1 MKVIKIFT
9 AFCVAIFLG
18 NSAIIFG
25 QIKPDEKPASVETA
39 EKNILPA
46 AEDQNPFKNQTNEKY
61 RIGFQDTIEVQVY
74 RNSRLELSQNVNVN
88 PDGTILLPR
97 IDRPIVAVCKTER
110 QLADILINYY
120 KVYLKNPFVN
130 VRSIDQRSQPFAV
143 VGAVQKPGSFYLN
156 RRIRL
161 LELLAFAGGPDVD
174 NAGSKIQIA
183 RVGNITGC
191 AENTEAEAENETK
204 EVEFVGY
211 NLNDVLKGKSNPWM
225 QPGDIVSVLIAEEAY
240 VVGNVVKQTK
250 IVLREEKTLTQALAE
265 AGGANSTAKTSKVI
279 IQRQEPGSSVKT
291 ELVFNLKDIR
301 EQKIPDP
308 KLQAND
314 IIQVDTDK
322 FKSFK
327 SDFMGIFKSIIPTA
341 VYRIP

>member
-1 MKVIKIFT
+1 MKIFT

-25 QIKPDEKPASVETA
+25 QIKPDEKPASVEIA

-74 RNSRLELSQNVNVN
+74 RHPELSQRVDVS
-88 PDGTILLPR
+88 PDGTIRLPQVN
-97 IDRPIVAVCKTER
+97 RPIIAVCKTER
-110 QLADILINYY
+110 ELSETVTAYY
-120 KVYLKNPFVN
+120 RDYLKNPFVN
-130 VRSIDQRSQPFAV
+130 VRAVEQRSQPFAV

-191 AENTEAEAENETK
+191 ADPEADAKETV
-204 EVEFVGY
+204 EPEFVGY
-211 NLNDVLKGKSNPWM
+211 NLNDVLKGKTNPWM

-240 VVGNVVKQTK
+240 VVGNVNKQTK
-250 IVLREEKTLTQALAE
+250 IVLRDEKTLTQALAE
-265 AGGANSTAKTSKVI
+265 AGGLNPTAKTDKVI
-279 IQRQEPGSSVKT
+279 IQRQEPGSNVKS
-291 ELVFNLKDIR
+291 ELTFNLKDIR
-301 EQKIPDP
+301 SQKIPDP

-314 IIQVDTDK
+314 IVQVDTDK
-322 FKSFK
+322 MKSFQK
-327 SDFMGIFKSIIPTA
+327 GFWNIIRGNIGTA
-341 VYRIP
+341 IYRIP

>member
-1 MKVIKIFT
+1 MKAVKFLL
-9 AFCVAIFLG
+9 AFCIAVFLA
-18 NSAIIFG
+18 NSVIVFG
-25 QIKPDEKPASVETA
+25 QTKTEIKPVNDEIVTTPTPIA
-39 EKNILPA
+39 EV
-46 AEDQNPFKNQTNEKY
+46 QNPFKNQKDEKY
-61 RIGFQDTIEVQVY
+61 RIGFQDTLEIQVY
-74 RNSRLELSQNVNVN
+74 RNSRLELSQNVNIN

-110 QLADILINYY
+110 QLANILIDYY

-143 VGAVQKPGSFYLN
+143 VGAVEKPGSFYLN
-156 RRIRL
+156 RKIRL
-161 LELLAFAGGPDVD
+161 LELLAFAGGPDVE
-174 NAGSKIQIA
+174 NAGSKIQVA

-191 AENTEAEAENETK
+191 ADEKAETNET
-204 EVEFVGY
+204 EEFEFLGY
-211 NLNDVLKGKSNPWM
+211 KLNDVLSGKSNPWM

-250 IVLREEKTLTQALAE
+250 IILREEKTLTQALAE
-265 AGGANSTAKTSKVI
+265 AGGANPTAKTDKII
-279 IQRQEPGSSVKT
+279 IQRQEPGSNFKT
-291 ELVFNLKDIR
+291 ELTFNLKDIR

-308 KLQAND
+308 KLQGND

-327 SDFMGIFKSIIPTA
+327 KGFTEIIKGAIPSA
-341 VYRIP
+341 IYRIP